1 MIIISDTSPISNL
14 VVVNYVHL
22 LPDIFGTIIIPK
34 PVHAE
39 LLANGPGHPVT
50 LLAQSVDWLEIGS
63 VKDLAAVAVLEND
76 RNLDPGEAHAIV
88 LAGELN
94 AHQLLID
101 ERLGRTEA
109 QRLGLSIVG
118 ILGVLLLA
126 KQRQLITSVKP
137 LMDGLISQANFR
149 IRPRLYKEVLRRAGE
164 SVNT

>member
-1 MIIISDTSPISNL
+1 MIIVSDTSPISNL
-14 VVVNYVHL
+14 VIVNHVHL

-34 PVHAE
+34 PVHTE

-50 LLAQSVDWLEIGS
+50 LLAQSADWLEIGS
-63 VKDLAAVAVLEND
+63 VKDLAAVAELENN

-88 LAGELN
+88 LASELN

-137 LMDGLISQANFR
+137 VMDDLINQANFR
-149 IRPRLYKEVLRRAGE
+149 IRPRLYAEVLKRARE
-164 SVNT
+164 SVK